1 MPVIQICTVSIERVF
16 LRSCDCCHKGL
27 KRAMDKDPSRGC
39 DCSSASLGATN
50 KKPSPARR
58 LVSNQCLVSS
68 RTDWLL
74 RFLYRTSARQVRVA
88 GLGPVAWNDRRM
100 INVDLSSVIDGHLDY
115 AKNMDTILAAIGV
128 R

>member
-50 KKPSPARR
+50 KKTLASAPPRVQPVPCFVQDR
-58 LVSNQCLVSS
+58 LAPTFLVPHERQAGPGG
-68 RTDWLL
+68 RT
-74 RFLYRTSARQVRVA
+74 RAS
-88 GLGPVAWNDRRM
+88 GLERPQNDQR
-100 INVDLSSVIDGHLDY
+100 
-115 AKNMDTILAAIGV
+115 
-128 R
+128 